1 MKTLKHPV
9 GTEKAIRLLDQ
20 NKLVFMVD
28 RRAKKQE
35 IKQEIEKTFEARVES
50 IRTVITAKGGKKAYI
65 KLKPDFLAVD
75 IATSLGLL

>member
-1 MKTLKHPV
+1 MKILKHPV

-20 NKLVFMVD
+20 NNLVFMVD
-28 RRAKKQE
+28 RRAKKPE
-35 IKQEIEKTFEARVES
+35 IKSAIEKMFDVKIEVV
-50 IRTVITAKGGKKAYI
+50 RTVITTKGKKKAYI